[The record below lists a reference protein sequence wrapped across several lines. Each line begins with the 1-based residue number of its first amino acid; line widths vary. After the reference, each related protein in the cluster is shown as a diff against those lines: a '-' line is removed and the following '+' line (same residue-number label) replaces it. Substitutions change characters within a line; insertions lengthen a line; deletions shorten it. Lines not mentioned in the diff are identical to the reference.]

1 MDNPESSLTPVSN
14 GKVPPNKVKPLTA
27 KNRAFLQHL
36 ADGRPTLEA
45 YHLAGYHGEP
55 HAAYQLR
62 SDLKTHLQYLLENG
76 GFNREQLGAEI
87 KRLNELPLDPG
98 IKNVNFKQ
106 KLDILRLMEK
116 ALPKLMANE
125 SRPAI
130 TPFIIGINNPES
142 VTIHEAQPQ
151 MEDSVGRTDGPDAS
165 MPDMPPVAE

>member
-1 MDNPESSLTPVSN
+1 LENQDMVPTPESN
-14 GKVPPNKVKPLTA
+14 GKVAPNKVKPLTA

-45 YHLAGYHGEP
+45 YSLAGYNGEP

-62 SDLKTHLQYLLENG
+62 SDLKAHLQYLLENG

-87 KRLNELPLDPG
+87 KRLNELPLDPN
-98 IKNVNFKQ
+98 IRNVNFKQ

-116 ALPKLMANE
+116 ALPKLMASE
-125 SRPAI
+125 GKPKI

-142 VTIHEAQPQ
+142 VTIHEA
-151 MEDSVGRTDGPDAS
+151 E
-165 MPDMPPVAE
+165 PPVAE